1 MLPKSSDFSGIE
13 GYLPDA
19 GLNLTLK
26 CYGSFTSS
34 TYLYSIHPPI
44 KFGRLTKSVIINI
57 FNLLLLQHLEISF
70 L

>member
-13 GYLPDA
+13 GYFPDA

-44 KFGRLTKSVIINI
+44 KFGRLTKSVMINI
-57 FNLLLLQHLEISF
+57 F
-70 L
+70 

>member
-34 TYLYSIHPPI
+34 TYLYSIHPP
-44 KFGRLTKSVIINI
+44 LSLVD
-57 FNLLLLQHLEISF
+57 
-70 L
+70 